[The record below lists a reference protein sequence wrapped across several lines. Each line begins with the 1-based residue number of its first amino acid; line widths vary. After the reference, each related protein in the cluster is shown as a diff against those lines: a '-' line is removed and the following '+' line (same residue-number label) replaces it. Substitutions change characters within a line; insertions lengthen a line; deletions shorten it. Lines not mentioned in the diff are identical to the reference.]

1 MTQIFE
7 NYSSPWLNDELS
19 LLRDAAAKFFTT
31 QLAPANERWIE
42 QGQVDR
48 DAWTKAGA
56 AGFLC
61 AEMPTEYGGGGGDYR
76 HETVIMEEQ
85 LRAGYGQVRKRGCD
99 ESLPAPHQ
107 HPDRGGTHS
116 PWNSR

>member
-61 AEMPTEYGGGGGDYR
+61 AEIPTEYGGGGGSR
-76 HETVIMEEQ
+76 ES
-85 LRAGYGQVRKRGCD
+85 GQR
-99 ESLPAPHQ
+99 
-107 HPDRGGTHS
+107 
-116 PWNSR
+116 